1 MKENN
6 IFMNLV
12 NMIITIGFITCLSFG
27 AYYFCNWY
35 GCNSFRSFLYLDMVC
50 NMCIDIS
57 YHFKNY
63 QYTLYG
69 GTMSLLS
76 YKLHSL
82 INWVQSPNEKYIFED
97 YVLGK
102 NSPRRLNIKK
112 KNIN

>member
-1 MKENN
+1 MNDQEMIKVLKDSGAMLDGHFLLTSGRHSNVYIEKFRLLENP
-6 IFMNLV
+6 I
-12 NMIITIGFITCLSFG
+12 
-27 AYYFCNWY
+27 
-35 GCNSFRSFLYLDMVC
+35 YLDMVC

-69 GTMSLLS
+69 GTISLLS
-76 YKLHSL
+76 YRLHSL
-82 INWVQSPNEKYIFED
+82 INWVRSPNEKYIFED